1 MQSVLIRCCRQ
12 AAIGACLMLLTLAG
26 FAGPTSAQT
35 LFGRQI
41 EVTLAAQDG
50 KPMAD
55 AEVRV
60 FAPGD
65 PNRPVTTGKTDGNGK
80 FYFTANRD
88 GFWTAEARRGDEV
101 AHVSVRV
108 TGLEG
113 GDEQVSPWL
122 LFAALLVLLALA
134 IGFRILRARSRRP
147 PRA

>member
-1 MQSVLIRCCRQ
+1 MQSVLIRRRRQ
-12 AAIGACLMLLTLAG
+12 AAAAAWLMLLAILVPDPA
-26 FAGPTSAQT
+26 SSQT
-35 LFGRQI
+35 LFGRQV

-60 FAPGD
+60 FAPSD
-65 PNRPVTTGKTDGNGK
+65 PNRPVTTGKTDSNGK

-101 AHVSVRV
+101 ARVSVRV

-113 GDEQVSPWL
+113 GNEQISPWW
-122 LFAALLVLLALA
+122 LFGGLLVLLALA
-134 IGFRILRARSRRP
+134 IGFRILRARARRP
-147 PRA
+147 RT

>member
-1 MQSVLIRCCRQ
+1 MQSVLIRRRRQ
-12 AAIGACLMLLTLAG
+12 AAATCLMLLALIVP
-26 FAGPTSAQT
+26 GPAVSQT

-60 FAPGD
+60 FAPSD
-65 PNRPVTTGKTDGNGK
+65 PTRPVIAGKTDSNGK

-101 AHVSVRV
+101 ARVSVRV

-113 GDEQVSPWL
+113 GTEQLSPWL
-122 LFAALLVLLALA
+122 LFGGLLLLLALA

-147 PRA
+147 RV